1 MLSNNS
7 FFIVKLQLHFFL
19 IISPLSLQIFQ
30 YNIPM
35 NTKIII
41 LFILSLIA
49 GIAFFAIGFYF
60 LSQKFLSKL
69 NESSFD
75 KSSESQTKNLFRS
88 KGCGYT
94 TLALGAITLIWGIFL
109 FMFPALAPVLALIYM
124 ILLIAAFSVI
134 MLLFK

>member
-1 MLSNNS
+1 
-7 FFIVKLQLHFFL
+7 
-19 IISPLSLQIFQ
+19 
-30 YNIPM
+30 M

-69 NESSFD
+69 NDSSFD

-94 TLALGAITLIWGIFL
+94 SLALGAITLVWGVFL
-109 FMFPALAPVLALIYM
+109 FMFPTLASVFALIYM
-124 ILLIAAFSVI
+124 ILLIVAFSII
-134 MLLFK
+134 MLVFK